1 MITISKAEPG
11 VVCGAWSAL
20 ERIGDGSVTQSRIP
34 SKNDAPTGIVV
45 GLVSATLTAAVMAFF
60 ILGTPG
66 ASPAL
71 ADVQVEELMEAGPLK
86 EQAMG
91 SDQAPVTVVEY
102 ASFSCSHCADFHT
115 EVFPE
120 LKEKYIETGK
130 VRYVLREFPLNNQAF
145 AAAALA
151 RCVGDD
157 KYFPFVDA
165 LYTTQKNWFCP
176 DCDTEA
182 GLKKLWKQAGL
193 SEDQFKKCLDPKTN
207 KAQLD
212 AILEI
217 RKRGAEKFGV
227 DSTPTFFVNGKKVA
241 GVTSLEDLEKAIEP
255 HLKGS

>member
-1 MITISKAEPG
+1 
-11 VVCGAWSAL
+11 
-20 ERIGDGSVTQSRIP
+20 VTQSKMP
-34 SKNDAPTGIVV
+34 SKNGASANVV
-45 GLVSATLTAAVMAFF
+45 VSLASTALIAAVMALF

-66 ASPAL
+66 ASTAI
-71 ADVQVEELMEAGPLK
+71 ADVQVEELMEAGPLPEK
-86 EQAMG
+86 AQG
-91 SDQAPVTVVEY
+91 SDQAPVTIVEY
-102 ASFSCSHCADFHT
+102 ASLSCSHCADFHT
-115 EVFPE
+115 KVFPG

-130 VRYVLREFPLNNQAF
+130 VRYVLREFPLNNEAF

-157 KYFPFVDA
+157 KFFPFVGA
-165 LYTTQKNWFCP
+165 LFTTQQSWFCP

-182 GLKKLWKQAGL
+182 ELKKLWKQAGL
-193 SEDQFKKCLDPKTN
+193 SEDKFKQCLDPKTN

-227 DSTPTFFVNGKKVA
+227 NSTPTFFVNGQMVS

>member
-1 MITISKAEPG
+1 
-11 VVCGAWSAL
+11 
-20 ERIGDGSVTQSRIP
+20 VTQPKLP
-34 SKNDAPTGIVV
+34 SKNRASKNVV
-45 GLVSATLTAAVMAFF
+45 ALAGAALIAAVMAYSV
-60 ILGTPG
+60 LGTPG

-71 ADVQVEELMEAGPLK
+71 ADVQVEELMEAGPLP
-86 EQAMG
+86 EQALG

-102 ASFSCSHCADFHT
+102 ASLSCSHCADFHT
-115 EVFPE
+115 KVFPG

-130 VRYVLREFPLNNQAF
+130 VRYVLREFPLNNEAY

-165 LYTTQKNWFCP
+165 LFTTQQNWFCP

-193 SEDQFKKCLDPKTN
+193 GEDKFKQCLDPKTN

-227 DSTPTFFVNGKKVA
+227 NSTPTFFVNGQKVA
-241 GVTSLEDLEKAIEP
+241 GVTSLEDLEKAMEP

>member
-1 MITISKAEPG
+1 VSAKA
-11 VVCGAWSAL
+11 
-20 ERIGDGSVTQSRIP
+20 I
-34 SKNDAPTGIVV
+34 V
-45 GLVSATLTAAVMAFF
+45 GLAGAALIAAVTAFF
-60 ILGTPG
+60 ILGTPS

-71 ADVQVEELMEAGPLK
+71 ADVQVEELMEAGPLP
-86 EQAMG
+86 EQALG

-102 ASFSCSHCADFHT
+102 ASLSCSHCADFHT
-115 EVFPE
+115 KVFPG

-130 VRYVLREFPLNNQAF
+130 VRYVLREFPLNNEAY

-157 KYFPFVDA
+157 KYFPFVGA
-165 LYTTQKNWFCP
+165 LFATQQNWFCP

-193 SEDQFKKCLDPKTN
+193 GEDKFKQCLDPKTN

-227 DSTPTFFVNGKKVA
+227 NSTPTFFVNGQKVA
-241 GVTSLEDLEKAIEP
+241 GVTSLEDLEKAMEP

>member
-1 MITISKAEPG
+1 MN
-11 VVCGAWSAL
+11 
-20 ERIGDGSVTQSRIP
+20 QSEMP
-34 SKNDAPTGIVV
+34 SKNGLTLKAIISLTG
-45 GLVSATLTAAVMAFF
+45 AALLAAAIMVIFA
-60 ILGTPG
+60 G
-66 ASPAL
+66 SPAPGPGPAM
-71 ADVQVEELMEAGPLK
+71 ADVQVEELMEAGPLPEK
-86 EQAMG
+86 TLG
-91 SDQAPVTVVEY
+91 SDQAPVTLVEY
-102 ASFSCSHCADFHT
+102 ASLSCSHCADFHNN
-115 EVFPE
+115 VFPG

-130 VRYVLREFPLNNQAF
+130 VRYVLREFPLNDQAF

-157 KYFPFVDA
+157 KFFPFVDA
-165 LYTTQKNWFCP
+165 LYTTQQKWFCQ

-182 GLKKLWKQAGL
+182 ELKNLWKQAGFG
-193 SEDQFKKCLDPKTN
+193 EDKFKQCLDGKTN

-241 GVTSLEDLEKAIEP
+241 GVTSLEDLEKAMEP